1 MILILDS
8 GHLIDPILFG
18 RLMTSNE
25 LIKTQRRLRNI
36 NSQDKD
42 FYAMELEPWET
53 ISKEETEKKELEA
66 IMEMWDK
73 FFRTF

>member
-1 MILILDS
+1 
-8 GHLIDPILFG
+8 
-18 RLMTSNE
+18 
-25 LIKTQRRLRNI
+25 
-36 NSQDKD
+36 
-42 FYAMELEPWET
+42 MELEPWET